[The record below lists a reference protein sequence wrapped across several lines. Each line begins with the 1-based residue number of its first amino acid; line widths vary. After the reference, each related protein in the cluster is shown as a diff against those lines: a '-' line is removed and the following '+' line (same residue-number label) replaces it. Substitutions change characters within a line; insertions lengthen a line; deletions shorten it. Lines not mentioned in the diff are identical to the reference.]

1 MHNFAIEQL
10 NSNDDEYTLT
20 KYLVL
25 DNEFVKKSQS
35 FVEIETSKVSVT
47 LDAPCD
53 GYIKI
58 NVKENE
64 TMKVG
69 DIICSFSKDKS
80 QDTKNITNDI
90 NQKNNLNDQK
100 NSKSEE
106 FKVNRP
112 YKKLKENSN
121 KEVNNYL
128 GTTLPKDPRKA
139 AESKNLLE
147 VNSSNLISCLQKEIM
162 IGERIEK
169 QDDLFENNISDLIIY
184 EISQLTKKYKKI
196 NSYLQSNGELKIY
209 EYLNFGYTVD
219 VEDKLT
225 VVNLGETNKSDIKL
239 IREKINDAIVSAT
252 LNKFNADQSKN
263 ATITLSDLSSNTLVG
278 FYPLIPAKSSCTI
291 GLSKSTKT
299 KYIISFSFDHRIIG
313 GQYASNFLDELEKK
327 ILKYFNIIKN
337 FENTQDLSI
346 QQNNECFYCGKDREA
361 SKLLQEKGFLKV
373 VTPEGNEELCC
384 RVCFEGW

>member
-1 MHNFAIEQL
+1 MHNFAVEQL

-25 DNEFVKKSQS
+25 DNEFVKKGQS

-58 NVKENE
+58 KVKESE
-64 TMKVG
+64 SMKVG
-69 DIICSFSKDKS
+69 DIICSFSKDKP
-80 QDTKNITNDI
+80 QNTKNKTNYI
-90 NQKNNLNDQK
+90 NQKNNFNDKK
-100 NSKSEE
+100 NIKGKEL
-106 FKVNRP
+106 KVTRP
-112 YKKLKENSN
+112 YKKLKDNGN
-121 KEVNNYL
+121 KEINNYL

-162 IGERIEK
+162 IGDRIEK

-184 EISQLTKKYKKI
+184 ETSQLAKKYRKI
-196 NSYLQSNGELKIY
+196 NSYLESNGELKIY
-209 EYLNFGYTVD
+209 EHLNFGYTVD

-225 VVNLGETNKSDIKL
+225 VVNLGETNKSDLKL

-252 LNKFNADQSKN
+252 LNKFNADQSKS

-291 GLSKSTKT
+291 GLSKPTKT

-313 GQYASNFLDELEKK
+313 GQYASSFLNELEKK
-327 ILKYFNIIKN
+327 IMKYFNIIKN
-337 FENTQDLSI
+337 FENIQDLYV
-346 QQNNECFYCGKDREA
+346 QQNSECFFCGKDREA